1 VPGDRRA
8 PKRLDRLL
16 LLGTVAAGALFATG
30 VPSAPHS
37 SLAFL
42 VYDLV
47 LFNAVPLGAAALC
60 WRAGRRV
67 RTERVAWRAVG
78 AAWALSV
85 VGNLLF
91 VTDPSPGT
99 DFPSLAELAYLA
111 VYPLIAVHLLALVH
125 VRVPRFRPTTWLD
138 GAVGALGVTAVVATF
153 VLAPWL
159 DVAGLEANAATLTY
173 PVTDVLLLALV
184 AAVITVRGLHSDRTV
199 LLLSVAFVAKP
210 IGDVLLTRAQAQG
223 TFVLAGPIDLCW
235 VVAALIT
242 GAAAVLARPQ
252 HHDEDPAP
260 DLRARTGWRTLGLPL
275 MCNLGSLAVLASE
288 WGKPGVSVG
297 EVSALGCL
305 LAALIRTAVTFQEI
319 RSLHEMRL
327 QAATDDL
334 TGLPNRRALLVRL
347 GQQLRTGR
355 PAALLLLDLDGFK
368 SVNDGVG
375 HHAGDQL
382 LQELGERI
390 RPALRPTDV
399 LARLGG
405 DEFAALLPGVALD
418 DARDC
423 AVRIHELVC
432 RPVTVAGVRVRVGAS
447 IGVVSAPDQ
456 ADDVT
461 DLLRFADAAM
471 YAAKSAHGGVRVYTP
486 DLDSPRRSRPVKP
499 LGTPSG
505 VRTELRFRPLTR
517 ADAGVVGAE
526 GLALGPAG
534 TEAAESVLPMLSEV
548 LEAAAGWASQVHP
561 VWIGLSADELTR
573 PRLADRLTTALLRSG
588 LPPEALVVRLRQS
601 DDPPTDDVATA
612 LSGLRARGIRTAVD
626 VGGAGPL
633 ALVGLRDLPADWIRL
648 SPHLTRDVFADPRLA
663 LTVEHTVAL
672 ARGLGTVV
680 LTEGVDGSTAAW
692 LAERGC
698 EVLAGE
704 SAVLTA
710 GQVDGWLRSET
721 GAGRPTAA
729 D

>member
-1 VPGDRRA
+1 
-8 PKRLDRLL
+8 
-16 LLGTVAAGALFATG
+16 

-37 SLAFL
+37 SLGFL

-47 LFNAVPLGAAALC
+47 LFNAVALGAAALC

-67 RTERVAWRAVG
+67 RVERVAWRAVG
-78 AAWALSV
+78 TAWAFSV

-91 VTDPSPGT
+91 ATDPSPGGA
-99 DFPSLAELAYLA
+99 FPSPAELAYLA

-138 GAVGALGVTAVVATF
+138 GAVGALGVTAVVTTF
-153 VLAPWL
+153 VLTPWL
-159 DVAGLEANAATLTY
+159 DMAGLEATAATLTY

-184 AAVITVRGLHSDRTV
+184 AAVIAIRGLHSDHTM
-199 LLLSVAFVAKP
+199 LLLSLSFVFKL
-210 IGDVLLTRAQAQG
+210 IGDVLLTHAQAQG

-235 VVAALIT
+235 VVAALLT
-242 GAAAVLARPQ
+242 SAAAVLARPQ
-252 HHDEDPAP
+252 HHDDDAAP
-260 DLRARTGWRTLGLPL
+260 DLRVRTGWRTVALPL
-275 MCNLGSLAVLASE
+275 TCNLTSLVVLASE
-288 WGKPGVSVG
+288 WVEPGVSVG
-297 EVSALGCL
+297 EACALGCL

-319 RSLHEMRL
+319 RTLHEMRR

-334 TGLPNRRALLVRL
+334 TGLPNRRALMLRL

-368 SVNDGVG
+368 AVNDGIG

-382 LQELGERI
+382 LQELGGRI

-447 IGVVSAPDQ
+447 IGVVSTPDQ
-456 ADDVT
+456 ADDIT

-471 YAAKSAHGGVRVYTP
+471 YAAKSARGGVRVYTP
-486 DLDSPRRSRPVKP
+486 DLHPPGRSRSAEYPGTAREVP
-499 LGTPSG
+499 LD
-505 VRTELRFRPLTR
+505 VRFRPLPLV
-517 ADAGVVGAE
+517 DGGVVGAE
-526 GLALGPAG
+526 GLVHRPEETGMS
-534 TEAAESVLPMLSEV
+534 AAVLPLLSEV
-548 LEAAAGWASQVHP
+548 LESAAGWTSRACP
-561 VWIGLSADELTR
+561 VWIELSARELIR
-573 PRLADRLTTALLRSG
+573 GRLADRLTAALLPSG
-588 LPPEALVVRLRQS
+588 LPPDALVVHVRQS
-601 DDPPTDDVATA
+601 DDSPDDDVARA

-626 VGGAGPL
+626 VRGAGPL
-633 ALVGLRDLPADWIRL
+633 ALLGLRDLPADWIRL
-648 SPHLTRDVFADPRLA
+648 SPDLTRNVLADPRLA
-663 LTVEHTVAL
+663 LVVDHTVAL
-672 ARGLGTVV
+672 ARGLGIAV
-680 LTEGVDGSTAAW
+680 LAEGVDGATAAW
-692 LAERGC
+692 LAQRGC

-710 GQVDGWLRSET
+710 GQVAEWLRKD
-721 GAGRPTAA
+721 GVGRPSS